1 MPSLMFYSTLPFST
15 ISFGGFNP
23 LAAIAGL
30 VIFFQ
35 ISQIYYYGLPENEP
49 TVEFSESGSYKYLQK
64 QFIGV
69 QIVTALI
76 AASVMLAGP
85 DKIFFPFKY
94 F

>member
-1 MPSLMFYSTLPFST
+1 MLYSTNPFAT
-15 ISFGGFNP
+15 ITFGGFNP
-23 LAAIAGL
+23 LAAFAGV

-49 TVEFSESGSYKYLQK
+49 TVELTETGSYKYLQK

-69 QIVTALI
+69 QVVTALI

>member
-1 MPSLMFYSTLPFST
+1 MIYTSFFST
-15 ISFGGFNP
+15 ISFGGFNA
-23 LAAIAGL
+23 LAAFAGL

-35 ISQIYYYGLPENEP
+35 ISQIVYYGLPENEP
-49 TVEFSESGSYKYLQK
+49 QVELAVSGSYDYLLR

-76 AASVMLAGP
+76 AVSVFLAGP

>member
-1 MPSLMFYSTLPFST
+1 MLYSTNFFST
-15 ISFGGFNP
+15 IAFGGFNP

-30 VIFFQ
+30 LIFFQ

-49 TVEFSESGSYKYLQK
+49 TVEFSESGSYRYLQK

>member
-1 MPSLMFYSTLPFST
+1 MIYTTSFFST
-15 ISFGGFNP
+15 ISFGGFNA
-23 LAAIAGL
+23 LAAFAGL

-35 ISQIYYYGLPENEP
+35 ISQIVYYGLPENEP
-49 TVEFSESGSYKYLQK
+49 KVDLTVSGSYDYLLK

-76 AASVMLAGP
+76 ASSVFLAGP
-85 DKIFFPFKY
+85 DKVFFPFKY